1 MALGVLRWNKVVV
14 ISICCLTCQTGSVC
28 FPVFAVDWY
37 MSSILFAGVTTEYTP
52 TLPSRGKKQLCFIN
66 MTNIYSMRVRY
77 CRWNETDAKISVC
90 IFYGYQ
96 FIRSERGLNP
106 YHEIG
111 VMHRERMLNPVTNW
125 KYISLT
131 FFSEFPRDWGK
142 SSFFPDLSLS
152 VVPLVCDRN
161 CPYYRVAVD
170 LPLFQKRD
178 LK

>member
-1 MALGVLRWNKVVV
+1 MALGVSRWNKVVV
-14 ISICCLTCQTGSVC
+14 ISTCCLTCQTGSVC

-52 TLPSRGKKQLCFIN
+52 TLPTKGKKQLCFIN
-66 MTNIYSMRVRY
+66 MTNIYSMWVRY
-77 CRWNETDAKISVC
+77 CRWNETDAKISFC

-96 FIRSERGLNP
+96 FIRSERSLNP

-111 VMHRERMLNPVTNW
+111 VMHRERTLNPVTNW

-131 FFSEFPRDWGK
+131 FFSEFPRDRGN
-142 SSFFPDLSLS
+142 S
-152 VVPLVCDRN
+152 VVPLVCHQN

-170 LPLFQKRD
+170 LPFFQKRD

>member
-1 MALGVLRWNKVVV
+1 MALGVSRWNKVVV
-14 ISICCLTCQTGSVC
+14 ISTCCLTCQTGSVC

-52 TLPSRGKKQLCFIN
+52 TLPTRGKKQLCFIN
-66 MTNIYSMRVRY
+66 TTNIYSMWVRY
-77 CRWNETDAKISVC
+77 CRWNETDAKISFC

-111 VMHRERMLNPVTNW
+111 VMHRERTLNPVTNW

-131 FFSEFPRDWGK
+131 CFSEFPRDRGN
-142 SSFFPDLSLS
+142 S

-170 LPLFQKRD
+170 LPFFQKRD